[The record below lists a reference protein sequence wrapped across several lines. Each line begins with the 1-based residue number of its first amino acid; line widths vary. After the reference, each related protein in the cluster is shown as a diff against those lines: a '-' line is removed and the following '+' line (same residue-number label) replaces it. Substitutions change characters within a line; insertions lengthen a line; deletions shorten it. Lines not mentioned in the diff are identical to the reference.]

1 MVFVTDCLVL
11 KIEEFDKTSEKLD
24 TTLFI
29 IYDFYEDNYVIRGKR
44 ADARNVNSQPYSFTY
59 QNTESNDDLIHFIGF
74 VLNNK
79 DNYLSYTIY
88 NYDNLPYSS
97 NDITYEFL
105 KNNESP
111 EYEIVGYDNCHYS
124 RKELTKIL
132 KMLKSVFNFY
142 N

>member
-1 MVFVTDCLVL
+1 MEFITDCLVL
-11 KIEEFDKTSEKLD
+11 KIEEFDKTSEKSD

-44 ADARNVNSQPYSFTY
+44 ADTFNVNSQPYSFTY
-59 QNTESNDDLIHFIGF
+59 QNTESNDDLIHFIKF
-74 VLNNK
+74 LIAKENS
-79 DNYLSYTIY
+79 LSYTIY

-111 EYEIVGYDNCHYS
+111 EYEIIGYDNCEYN
-124 RKELTKIL
+124 RKELTNLL